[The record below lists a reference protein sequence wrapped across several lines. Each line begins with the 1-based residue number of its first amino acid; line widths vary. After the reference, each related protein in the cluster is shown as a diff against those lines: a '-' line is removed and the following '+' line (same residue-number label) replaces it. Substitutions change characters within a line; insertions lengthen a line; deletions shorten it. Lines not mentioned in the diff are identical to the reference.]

1 MAASTQYG
9 VNYAKA
15 GSPQSDEYMQS
26 AQWGAKVRAQV
37 DVATLDSDSD
47 IGSLIYVG
55 KLRKGDIPIRTTIK
69 SPNVSNAVTGTI
81 GWSGDTDALGTFTT
95 LATHAAQILTP
106 TVYNTPLT
114 EDKDIYITTAAA
126 NAEADDLIVTT
137 LEFAR
142 E

>member
-15 GSPQSDEYMQS
+15 GSPQADSYMQS

-37 DVATLDSDSD
+37 DVATLTANSD

-55 KLRKGDIPIRTTIK
+55 KLRKGDIPLRTTII
-69 SPNVSNAVTGTI
+69 SSNISEAVTGSI
-81 GWSGDTDALGTFTT
+81 GWAGDTDALGTFTT
-95 LATHAAQILTP
+95 LATNAAQILTP

-114 EDKDIYITTAAA
+114 EDKDIYITTAGA
-126 NAEADDLIVTT
+126 NAEADDLIVTI